1 LFSCSSLPSW
11 LTMRPSGVKKV
22 RSSKPVRDWH
32 IRRIEIADLLSSDP
46 DNEAMVSCTECI
58 NHDVVCYYDREQS
71 VSCAECLRHQRK
83 CDGTFSVEEFRKVGE
98 QKKQLISKSRLKR
111 REIARLRKTLAA
123 LEESDADIQDSLAAL
138 EDKSSRM
145 LRREMQALGAFD
157 NITTSSGTSHEVALA
172 EPEFVFDGQFVTDSV
187 DWEQV
192 LGLSGGTE
200 QPALG

>member
-1 LFSCSSLPSW
+1 
-11 LTMRPSGVKKV
+11 MRPSGVKKV

-32 IRRIEIADLLSSDP
+32 IRRVEIADLLSSDP

-145 LRREMQALGAFD
+145 LRREMQALGVFESVID
-157 NITTSSGTSHEVALA
+157 SSGADREVALS
-172 EPEFVFDGQFVTDSV
+172 EPEFVFDGQFVTDSI

-192 LGLSGGTE
+192 LEPAGGTG
-200 QPALG
+200 QQVLG